1 MNGGI
6 EGGVERETALQTEI
20 ILLKKEMTQNFST
33 KASSVNPIKTQCKIT
48 EKITFLF

>member
-33 KASSVNPIKTQCKIT
+33 KPGVNPIKTQCKIT
-48 EKITFLF
+48 EKITFL